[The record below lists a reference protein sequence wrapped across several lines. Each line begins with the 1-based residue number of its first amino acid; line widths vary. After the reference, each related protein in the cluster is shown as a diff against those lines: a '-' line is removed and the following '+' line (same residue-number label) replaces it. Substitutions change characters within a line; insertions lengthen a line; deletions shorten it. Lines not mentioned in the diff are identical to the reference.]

1 MPPKETLDSYKQ
13 SRGLVETTDDEV
25 DKPLHRR
32 PGYEGIVTFGEMDE
46 RLAAFVRNKRETE
59 GLTRADFAAIV
70 GLSTPV
76 YGRYERAFSRI
87 TVTRMIH
94 LCELLGFSPTDM
106 IFEAAP
112 HLYGRT
118 PEEAEDHRKL
128 SQLIRTLPHETIRDL
143 IGLLKR
149 MTPDE
154 AGDK

>member
-1 MPPKETLDSYKQ
+1 MPSKTSLESYKHA
-13 SRGLVETTDDEV
+13 RGLVETTDDEV

-32 PGYEGIVTFGEMDE
+32 PGYQGIVSFGEMDE
-46 RLAAFVRNKRETE
+46 KLAAFIRNKRETQ
-59 GLTRADFAAIV
+59 GLTRAEFAAIV

-94 LCELLGFSPTDM
+94 LCELLGFMPIDM

-118 PEEAEDHRKL
+118 HEEAEDHRKL
-128 SQLIRTLPHETIRDL
+128 SQLIRNLPHETIRDL